1 MKPAVF
7 LLCLLVVA
15 AAVTAEPSASDDR
28 GNQRR
33 REIQE
38 YRIREVRFTGEPA
51 FEADALKEV
60 LKELKVRRGI
70 PGIWTRRPPYDA
82 RALDAGLA
90 RLRSF
95 YLSNGYFDA
104 RVGVADVTFDGR
116 EATITLHV
124 QSGPQS
130 RVRHVKIEELFSDH
144 GKIASGSNGKFPVD
158 HLCKC
163 LFEAKRVAEAHG
175 RIDFAAELE
184 VTEAGGA
191 AATGSER
198 NWVDVTAR
206 VRTGSPYTVG
216 RISFS
221 GNYRINESTLR
232 RAMVLQER
240 ALFDVGKLR
249 RSLARLNRS
258 GLVEPIT
265 VDDVEIQR
273 KPAGLTADLTIS
285 LRERSRG
292 QWSLSGPVAATGFT
306 GSLQA
311 AISSRLPAWGR
322 GVFEASTYY
331 VTFSLIGL
339 PNPLV
344 RLLPFAPKRRLWPLL
359 ALERP
364 YLPGQAVVSGFAL
377 SPKRPAQTL
386 LTSYGVTHLGRA
398 VRAALGGD
406 TSVSLT
412 LLVPVQASHASVD
425 REGSHVGFLICEPPE
440 ARLQWLRRG
449 GAYAA
454 DLALGAFQPF

>member
-7 LLCLLVVA
+7 LLCLVVVA
-15 AAVTAEPSASDDR
+15 AAVTAEPSASDGR
-28 GNQRR
+28 GNQRP
-33 REIQE
+33 RETQE

-51 FEADALKEV
+51 FETDALKGV
-60 LKELKVRRGI
+60 LEELKVRRWV

-130 RVRHVKIEELFSDH
+130 RVRHVKTEELFNEH
-144 GKIASGSNGKFPVD
+144 GKIVSGSNGEFPVD
-158 HLCKC
+158 DLCKC
-163 LFEAKRVAEAHG
+163 LFDAKRVAEAHG

-184 VTEAGGA
+184 VTEANGA
-191 AATGSER
+191 AATER

-240 ALFDVGKLR
+240 ALFDAGKLR

-258 GLVEPIT
+258 GLVAPIT
-265 VDDVEIQR
+265 VDDVEIHR
-273 KPAGLTADLTIS
+273 NSAGLTADLTIS
-285 LRERSRG
+285 VRERSRG
-292 QWSLSGPVAATGFT
+292 QWWLSGPVAATGFT

-311 AISSRLPAWGR
+311 SISSRLPAWGR

-344 RLLPFAPKRRLWPLL
+344 RLLPFAPKSRLSPLMF
-359 ALERP
+359 LERP
-364 YLPGQAVVSGFAL
+364 YLPGQAALSGFAL

-386 LTSYGVTHLGRA
+386 LTSYGATHLGRA
-398 VRAALGGD
+398 VRTALGSD
-406 TSVSLT
+406 TSLPLT
-412 LLVPVQASHASVD
+412 LLVPVQASHTN
-425 REGSHVGFLICEPPE
+425 VGFLICEPPE

-454 DLALGAFQPF
+454 DLALGAFRPF